1 MRRKEKEIADKKDI
15 EAVIRACLV
24 CRLAIIDG
32 DYPYIVPL
40 NFGYKDDVLYFHGAM
55 KGKKLSLLQ
64 KNKHAAFEFDTRL
77 ELIEAE
83 EACDWSMKFQSVVGF
98 GKVSMIESPQEKKK
112 VLDFIMAQYS
122 DRHFE
127 IPEKSIKGIAVYKL
141 EIEQM
146 TGKQSGW

>member
-1 MRRKEKEIADKKDI
+1 MRRKEKEIVDKKSI
-15 EAVIRACLV
+15 EKVIRACLV

-40 NFGYKDDVLYFHGAM
+40 NFGYSEGVLYFHGAL

-64 KNKHAAFEFDTRL
+64 KNNQAAFEFDTRL
-77 ELIEAE
+77 EIVEGE
-83 EACDWSMKFQSVVGF
+83 EACKWSMKFQSVCGF
-98 GKVSMIESPQEKKK
+98 GKVSMIETPQEKKRA
-112 VLDFIMAQYS
+112 VERIMAQYS
-122 DRHFE
+122 EQAFE
-127 IPEKSIKGIAVYKL
+127 LTDKAVSGIAVYKL